1 MIGRLRGTLLEKKA
15 PYLLIEAAGVGYE
28 VEAPMSVFYRL
39 PELDAEI
46 TIYTHFVVRED
57 AQLLYGFSDARE
69 RELFRTLIKV
79 NGVGPKLGLAL
90 LSGMESADFVRCVQG
105 GDSSTLVKLPGV
117 GKKTAERL
125 IVELKDKLANWHT
138 PTTPTTD
145 ISAAPGQVM
154 IGQVEDV
161 EQEAISAL
169 VALGYK
175 PQEASKVIGRLKA
188 EGVSAAEG
196 LSSEELI
203 RQALRR
209 MI

>member
-1 MIGRLRGTLLEKKA
+1 MIGRLRGILLEKQA
-15 PYLLIEAAGVGYE
+15 PNLLIEVGGVGYE

-39 PELDAEI
+39 PEIGVETTL
-46 TIYTHFVVRED
+46 YTHFVVRED

-79 NGVGPKLGLAL
+79 NGVGPKLGLTL
-90 LSGMESADFVRCVQG
+90 LSGIEASDFIRCVHD

-125 IVELKDKLANWHT
+125 IVELRDKLSKWDNTAAAYDGLSGT
-138 PTTPTTD
+138 PLGQ
-145 ISAAPGQVM
+145 AAERQV
-154 IGQVEDV
+154 GDT
-161 EQEAISAL
+161 EQEAVSAL

-175 PQEASKVIGRLKA
+175 PQEASKVIGRIK
-188 EGVSAAEG
+188 VEG
-196 LSSEELI
+196 LSCEEVI
-203 RQALRR
+203 RQALRS